1 MSTKDEVSI
10 KYIGKREP
18 WPDRLYRTGLVF
30 DCNQVRT
37 IPWDMARKFLRHEDL
52 FEKFEPVT
60 KVDLVKQTKPKNDE
74 PPADIND
81 IDPLKD
87 ESNAKDKGD
96 ESDQTPED
104 DTQNDSDQKADDTQ
118 ALLDEQEAKN
128 KDKDDEQ
135 TELQALYDQV
145 TVMEKE
151 ALKDFAQNHYQQ
163 NTNNSKSVENIRLD
177 VTAMIDQFGAP

>member
-18 WPDRLYRTGLVF
+18 WHDRLYRTGLVF

-52 FEKFEPVT
+52 FEK
-60 KVDLVKQTKPKNDE
+60 VD
-74 PPADIND
+74 ADA
-81 IDPLKD
+81 KD
-87 ESNAKDKGD
+87 EDDATDS
-96 ESDQTPED
+96 TPED
-104 DTQNDSDQKADDTQ
+104 DTQDDSDQKPDDTQ
-118 ALLDEQEAKN
+118 ALLDEQKAKN

-145 TVMEKE
+145 NIMEKD

-163 NTNNSKSVENIRLD
+163 KTNNSKSVENIRLD

>member
-18 WPDRLYRTGLVF
+18 WHDRLYRTGLVF

-52 FEKFEPVT
+52 FE
-60 KVDLVKQTKPKNDE
+60 QMN
-74 PPADIND
+74 AD
-81 IDPLKD
+81 
-87 ESNAKDKGD
+87 AKGKGN
-96 ESDQTPED
+96 EAGKSAED
-104 DTQNDSDQKADDTQ
+104 DAQNDSDSKADDTQ

-135 TELQALYDQV
+135 RELQALYDQV
-145 TVMEKE
+145 NVMEKD

-163 NTNNSKSVENIRLD
+163 KTNNSKSVENIRLD

>member
-1 MSTKDEVSI
+1 MSKQDEVSI

-18 WPDRLYRTGLVF
+18 WHDRLYRTGLVF

-52 FEKFEPVT
+52 FEK
-60 KVDLVKQTKPKNDE
+60 VD
-74 PPADIND
+74 ADA
-81 IDPLKD
+81 KD
-87 ESNAKDKGD
+87 ESD
-96 ESDQTPED
+96 ETPPAED
-104 DTQNDSDQKADDTQ
+104 DTQNDSDSKADDTQ
-118 ALLDEQEAKN
+118 ALLDEQTAKN

-145 TVMEKE
+145 SVMEKE

>member
-1 MSTKDEVSI
+1 MSTKDGVSI

-18 WPDRLYRTGLVF
+18 WHDRLYRTGLVF

-52 FEKFEPVT
+52 FEK
-60 KVDLVKQTKPKNDE
+60 VDDD
-74 PPADIND
+74 A
-81 IDPLKD
+81 KD
-87 ESNAKDKGD
+87 EDDATDST
-96 ESDQTPED
+96 SED
-104 DTQNDSDQKADDTQ
+104 DTQNDSDSKADDTQ

-145 TVMEKE
+145 NVMDKD

-163 NTNNSKSVENIRLD
+163 NTNSSKSVENIRLD

>member
-18 WPDRLYRTGLVF
+18 WHDRLYRTGLVF

-52 FEKFEPVT
+52 FEQ
-60 KVDLVKQTKPKNDE
+60 VD
-74 PPADIND
+74 ADA
-81 IDPLKD
+81 KD
-87 ESNAKDKGD
+87 ESD
-96 ESDQTPED
+96 ETAPAED
-104 DTQNDSDQKADDTQ
+104 DTQNDSDSKADDTQ
-118 ALLDEQEAKN
+118 ALLDEQTAKN

-145 TVMEKE
+145 NIMEKD

-163 NTNNSKSVENIRLD
+163 KTNNSKSVENIRLD

>member
-1 MSTKDEVSI
+1 MTKPDEVSI

-18 WPDRLYRTGLVF
+18 WHDRLYRTGLVF

-52 FEKFEPVT
+52 FEK
-60 KVDLVKQTKPKNDE
+60 VDD
-74 PPADIND
+74 D
-81 IDPLKD
+81 
-87 ESNAKDKGD
+87 AKDKTD
-96 ESDQTPED
+96 KASKKSEADKAD
-104 DTQNDSDQKADDTQ
+104 DDSQASDDTQ
-118 ALLDEQEAKN
+118 ALLDKQEAKN

-135 TELQALYDQV
+135 RELQALYDQV
-145 TVMEKE
+145 SVMDKP
-151 ALKDFAQNHYQQ
+151 ALKDFAMTHYQQ

>member
-1 MSTKDEVSI
+1 MSKPDEVSI

-18 WPDRLYRTGLVF
+18 WHDRLYRTGLVF
-30 DCNQVRT
+30 DCNQVRS

-52 FEKFEPVT
+52 FEK
-60 KVDLVKQTKPKNDE
+60 VD
-74 PPADIND
+74 ADA
-81 IDPLKD
+81 KD
-87 ESNAKDKGD
+87 ESD
-96 ESDQTPED
+96 ETPPAED
-104 DTQNDSDQKADDTQ
+104 DTPDDSDQKPDDTQ

-145 TVMEKE
+145 NIMEKD

-163 NTNNSKSVENIRLD
+163 KTNNSKSVENIRID
-177 VTAMIDQFGAP
+177 VNAMIDQFGAP

>member
-1 MSTKDEVSI
+1 MSKPDEVSI

-18 WPDRLYRTGLVF
+18 WHDRLYRTGLVF

-52 FEKFEPVT
+52 FEQ
-60 KVDLVKQTKPKNDE
+60 VD
-74 PPADIND
+74 ADA
-81 IDPLKD
+81 KD
-87 ESNAKDKGD
+87 ESD
-96 ESDQTPED
+96 ETAPAED
-104 DTQNDSDQKADDTQ
+104 DTQNDSDSKADDTQ
-118 ALLDEQEAKN
+118 ALLDEQTAKN

-145 TVMEKE
+145 NIMEKD

-163 NTNNSKSVENIRLD
+163 KTNNSKSVENIRLD

>member
-1 MSTKDEVSI
+1 MSKPDEVSI

-18 WPDRLYRTGLVF
+18 WHDRLYRTGLVF
-30 DCNQVRT
+30 DCDQVRT

-52 FEKFEPVT
+52 FEQVG
-60 KVDLVKQTKPKNDE
+60 
-74 PPADIND
+74 ADA
-81 IDPLKD
+81 KD
-87 ESNAKDKGD
+87 ESD
-96 ESDQTPED
+96 ETPPAED
-104 DTQNDSDQKADDTQ
+104 DTPNDSDSKADDTQ
-118 ALLDEQEAKN
+118 ALLDEQTAKN

-145 TVMEKE
+145 NIMEKD

-163 NTNNSKSVENIRLD
+163 KTNNSKSVENIRLD

>member
-18 WPDRLYRTGLVF
+18 WHDRLYRTGLVF

-52 FEKFEPVT
+52 FEQ
-60 KVDLVKQTKPKNDE
+60 VDD
-74 PPADIND
+74 D
-81 IDPLKD
+81 
-87 ESNAKDKGD
+87 AKGKGN
-96 ESDQTPED
+96 EAGKSAED
-104 DTQNDSDQKADDTQ
+104 DAQNDSEQDSDDTQ

-135 TELQALYDQV
+135 RELQALYDQV
-145 TVMEKE
+145 NVMEKD

-163 NTNNSKSVENIRLD
+163 KTNNSKSVENIRLD

>member
-18 WPDRLYRTGLVF
+18 WHDRLYRTGLVF
-30 DCNQVRT
+30 DCDQVRT

-52 FEKFEPVT
+52 FEK
-60 KVDLVKQTKPKNDE
+60 VD
-74 PPADIND
+74 ADA
-81 IDPLKD
+81 KD
-87 ESNAKDKGD
+87 EDDATDD
-96 ESDQTPED
+96 APED
-104 DTQNDSDQKADDTQ
+104 DAQNESDEATDDTQ

-145 TVMEKE
+145 NVMDKE

-163 NTNNSKSVENIRLD
+163 NTNNSKSVENIRID
-177 VTAMIDQFGAP
+177 VNGMIDQFGAP

>member
-18 WPDRLYRTGLVF
+18 WHDRLYRTGLVF

-52 FEKFEPVT
+52 FEK
-60 KVDLVKQTKPKNDE
+60 VD
-74 PPADIND
+74 ADAEN
-81 IDPLKD
+81 
-87 ESNAKDKGD
+87 
-96 ESDQTPED
+96 ESDETLEKPEG
-104 DTQNDSDQKADDTQ
+104 DTQDDSDQKPDDTQ

-135 TELQALYDQV
+135 RELQALYDQV
-145 TVMEKE
+145 NVMDKP
-151 ALKDFAQNHYQQ
+151 ALKDFAMTHYQQ

>member
-1 MSTKDEVSI
+1 MSKQDEVSI

-18 WPDRLYRTGLVF
+18 WHDRLYRTGLVF

-52 FEKFEPVT
+52 FEQ
-60 KVDLVKQTKPKNDE
+60 VDVD
-74 PPADIND
+74 
-81 IDPLKD
+81 
-87 ESNAKDKGD
+87 AKDKDD
-96 ESDQTPED
+96 ETPPAED
-104 DTQNDSDQKADDTQ
+104 DTQNDSDQKPDDTQ

-145 TVMEKE
+145 NTMEKD
-151 ALKDFAQNHYQQ
+151 ALKDFAQHHYQQ
-163 NTNNSKSVENIRLD
+163 KTNNSKSVENIRLD